1 MDFKGFP
8 MVFNCFDMVLMDF
21 LWTPYI
27 YLYIYLYF
35 ILILILIYL
44 YAGFA
49 FARRLAGAEFTL
61 EPCFLGEIQRVD
73 RFPEPC
79 QTEIPR
85 ASGSAGAAPALRA
98 SAYRPRG
105 AAGPWNLCLAR
116 LWESINPLDFSQ
128 KAGLQGEFRACKA
141 TSSAQPEDFLI

>member
-1 MDFKGFP
+1 MF
-8 MVFNCFDMVLMDF
+8 
-21 LWTPYI
+21 
-27 YLYIYLYF
+27 
-35 ILILILIYL
+35 
-44 YAGFA
+44 
-49 FARRLAGAEFTL
+49 
-61 EPCFLGEIQRVD
+61 D

-141 TSSAQPEDFLI
+141 TSSAQPEDFLIYTRAGTLENIRIDIHNDVQKTFQCFPNDCPWFFNDCVLRPSTYTCTYTYTYTYTPASPSLVASWG